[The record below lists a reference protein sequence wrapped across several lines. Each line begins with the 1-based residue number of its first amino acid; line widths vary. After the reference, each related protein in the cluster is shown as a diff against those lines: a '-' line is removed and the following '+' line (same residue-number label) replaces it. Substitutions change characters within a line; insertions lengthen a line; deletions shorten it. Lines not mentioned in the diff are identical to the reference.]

1 MMSTTPENLQQRI
14 ESIMSKPILTIV
26 IGSTRPGR
34 VAPKFAAWFRSR
46 AITHDGFDIELVD
59 LAQLNLPFLDEP
71 SHPRLRQYAHQHTI
85 DWSRIVERSDAFV
98 FVTPEYNFGYSAVLK
113 NAIDYLSQ
121 EWADKAV
128 GFVSY
133 GGVAGGTRAVQQ
145 LKQVVTA
152 LKMIPVAESVNLP
165 FFTQFIDDS
174 GTVRPNDVMTRS
186 ADAMLDELARTTG
199 TPLDRVK
206 LTGGGVRNRRWV
218 IAKAALGPG
227 RLEVV
232 RTEEA
237 AALGA
242 ALVAGVASG
251 AYGSVE
257 AALAEASPFDRVT
270 APAGV
275 RARYDAAYLDR
286 WLPATITH
294 LRQSG
299 GG

>member
-1 MMSTTPENLQQRI
+1 
-14 ESIMSKPILTIV
+14 MSKPTLTIV

-34 VAPKFAAWFRSR
+34 VGPKFAAWFRSL
-46 AITHDGFDIELVD
+46 AIAHDGFDVELVD

-71 SHPRLRQYAHQHTI
+71 SHPRLRQYVHQHTI
-85 DWSRIVERSDAFV
+85 DWSRTVERSDAFV
-98 FVTPEYNFGYSAVLK
+98 FVTPEYNFGYSAALK

-186 ADAMLDELARTTG
+186 AGAMLDELARITALIRPKVPVTSE
-199 TPLDRVK
+199 P
-206 LTGGGVRNRRWV
+206 GVPV
-218 IAKAALGPG
+218 G
-227 RLEVV
+227 
-232 RTEEA
+232 
-237 AALGA
+237 
-242 ALVAGVASG
+242 
-251 AYGSVE
+251 
-257 AALAEASPFDRVT
+257 
-270 APAGV
+270 
-275 RARYDAAYLDR
+275 
-286 WLPATITH
+286 
-294 LRQSG
+294 
-299 GG
+299 

>member
-1 MMSTTPENLQQRI
+1 
-14 ESIMSKPILTIV
+14 MSKPTLTIV

-34 VAPKFAAWFRSR
+34 VGPKFATWFRSL
-46 AITHDGFDIELVD
+46 AIAHDGFDVELVD

-71 SHPRLRQYAHQHTI
+71 SHPRLRQYVHQHTI
-85 DWSRIVERSDAFV
+85 DWSRTVERSDAFV
-98 FVTPEYNFGYSAVLK
+98 FVTPEYNFGYSAALK

-186 ADAMLDELARTTG
+186 ADAMLDELARITALIRPKVPVTSE
-199 TPLDRVK
+199 P
-206 LTGGGVRNRRWV
+206 GVPV
-218 IAKAALGPG
+218 G
-227 RLEVV
+227 
-232 RTEEA
+232 
-237 AALGA
+237 
-242 ALVAGVASG
+242 
-251 AYGSVE
+251 
-257 AALAEASPFDRVT
+257 
-270 APAGV
+270 
-275 RARYDAAYLDR
+275 
-286 WLPATITH
+286 
-294 LRQSG
+294 
-299 GG
+299 